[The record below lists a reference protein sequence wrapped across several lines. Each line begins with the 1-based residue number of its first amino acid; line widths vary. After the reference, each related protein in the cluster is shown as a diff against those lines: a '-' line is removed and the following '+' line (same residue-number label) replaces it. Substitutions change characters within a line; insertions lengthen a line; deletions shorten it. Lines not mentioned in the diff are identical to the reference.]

1 MVRVLILG
9 AGGQGLVVA
18 DILLRAREQGSDAL
32 PMGLLDDD
40 AALEGKLLL
49 GLPVLGPCARL
60 SDIAHDAIVVAIGD
74 NHRREDAS
82 LGLEQRGEHLIVACH
97 PHASIARDVELGAGC
112 MVSAGVVVVPGARVG
127 RGVLL
132 NTRCSVDHR
141 SVVGAFAHLG
151 PGATV
156 GADVIIGERTL
167 VGLGAAVMS
176 GRRVG
181 ADTVVGAAALV
192 AHDLPDGVVAAGV
205 PARVTRAR
213 R

>member
-1 MVRVLILG
+1 MMRVLIVG

-18 DILLRAREQGSDAL
+18 DILLRACEQGSDAA
-32 PMGLLDDD
+32 PMGLVDDD
-40 AALEGKLLL
+40 AALEGMRLL

-60 SDIAHDAIVVAIGD
+60 SNIAHDAIVVAIGD
-74 NHRREDAS
+74 NHRREDVS
-82 LGLEQRGEHLIVACH
+82 LGFEQRGERLVVACH
-97 PHASIARDVELGAGC
+97 PGASIASGVELGVGC

-132 NTRCSVDHR
+132 NTRCSVDHH

-156 GADVIIGERTL
+156 GADVIIGDRTL
-167 VGLGAAVMS
+167 IGLGASVMS

-181 ADTVVGAAALV
+181 ADTVVGAGALV
-192 AHDLPDGVVAAGV
+192 ARDLPDGVVAAGV